1 MTELI
6 LVVLIDVLCLGL
18 KVQTWT
24 IRAWTFLTDSA
35 TPGVKVPTLW
45 FFFGGLGV
53 GKIIFC
59 VCLTITD
66 SIGATDDTFKFF
78 FYIKQYRYIC
88 VRRFILSYLVIR
100 LRGLERWEGGEQGR
114 DASQEIPKIKLWGE
128 FFFGMGCSSV
138 ITYVSSSGR
147 GVTGSNSVIYRNS
160 WHKLRNL
167 PGRRTTHSK
176 LLGTSVSDLYS
187 FQTDPD

>member
-35 TPGVKVPTLW
+35 TPGVKVPKLW
-45 FFFGGLGV
+45 FFGGGGLGV

-66 SIGATDDTFKFF
+66 SIDATDDTCNFF
-78 FYIKQYRYIC
+78 FL
-88 VRRFILSYLVIR
+88 LSN
-100 LRGLERWEGGEQGR
+100 
-114 DASQEIPKIKLWGE
+114 
-128 FFFGMGCSSV
+128 
-138 ITYVSSSGR
+138 
-147 GVTGSNSVIYRNS
+147 TGIFVWDDLYFPT
-160 WHKLRNL
+160 W
-167 PGRRTTHSK
+167 
-176 LLGTSVSDLYS
+176 LLGYVAWKGEKEESREETPVKKYQRLNCEVSFSLGWGVA
-187 FQTDPD
+187 QW